1 MSWHFLFLS
10 SGIFILFVK
19 PGALGS
25 VGAGVWARDAESL
38 PEVTGGDQEKE
49 GSLRGVWACVNE
61 RKAQR
66 RERQGTAETVSEVGR
81 EEPEGKDGS
90 K

>member
-19 PGALGS
+19 PGAPGAWVLGPGLEMQKVCLRS
-25 VGAGVWARDAESL
+25 PAGVRERGLARVWVCEREEGAE
-38 PEVTGGDQEKE
+38 K
-49 GSLRGVWACVNE
+49 
-61 RKAQR
+61 RK
-66 RERQGTAETVSEVGR
+66 RQGTASEVGR
-81 EEPEGKDGS
+81 EEPERVKTGS